1 LKITANIILVL
12 LSSILFSQSFTES
25 DIKNLAK
32 QVNDELIGVDIG
44 NGVTVR
50 GCIAY
55 GRTLAYQYDV
65 SPDWYATPNMKDD
78 LIANFKE
85 GEISEIYYDNDINID
100 FYYFLGN
107 RLQKKISIKS
117 REFSNLNFILGEY
130 INIKGHPKSKGV
142 NLKIKQPVG
151 WELKEGD
158 RPNVIKK
165 FVYKTNT
172 YLILIK
178 NNMMFFSRKETL
190 ELLHDE
196 EYVNEFIAESSS
208 FLKDNEIINHNVITI
223 DKYPSLEFTFKG
235 KTERMGSEIKMI
247 MKNWVIFYED
257 KIIFLQCIGGDNKDF
272 YTLER
277 FYNSITNSIIFPDQ
291 YN

>member
-1 LKITANIILVL
+1 MKITTNIIIALF
-12 LSSILFSQSFTES
+12 SSFLFSQSFSKS
-25 DIKNLAK
+25 DIKELA
-32 QVNDELIGVDIG
+32 QQINDELTGVELG
-44 NGVTVR
+44 NGITVR

-65 SPDWYATPNMKDD
+65 TADWYPTPNMKDD

-85 GEISEIYYDNDINID
+85 GGISEVYFNNDINVD
-100 FYYFLGN
+100 FYYYYGS

-117 REFSNLNFILGEY
+117 KEFSNLNFILGDY

-158 RPNVIKK
+158 RPNVVKK

-172 YLILIK
+172 YLILVK

-190 ELLHDE
+190 ELLEDE

-208 FLKDNEIINHNVITI
+208 FLNDTEIIDHNVFTL
-223 DKYPSLEFTFKG
+223 DTYPTLEFTFKG
-235 KTERMGSEIKMI
+235 KKERMGYEINLI

-257 KIIFLQCIGGDNKDF
+257 KIVFLQCVGFDNKEF
-272 YTLER
+272 STLESL
-277 FYNSITNSIIFPDQ
+277 YNSITNSVIFPDQ